1 MTGVAMTTLTFAQ
14 GARRPAARK
23 SPAVAGSK
31 SSTQSSPVFDDVR
44 NRADAAREANQLDEA
59 TKLYRQAVQVRPA
72 WEEGWWY
79 LGTLLYELDRYDEA
93 RDAFRRFVAIQPK
106 GGAAWALMGLCE
118 FRLREYDLALQ
129 HIKRGRLLGLGDSE
143 QLIFVTRY
151 HAALLLTRS
160 EQFEA
165 ALEILSYFARTLP
178 NENPAVVE
186 AVGLSSLRMP
196 LLPAEVPADK
206 RDLVL
211 QTGRAAYHQY
221 ARRLADAEKEFKEI
235 VARYPETPNVQY
247 AHGVFLLDAKP
258 EAAPDAFLRELKI
271 SPSHVAANLQLAFIY
286 INAGEHA
293 KGLPFAEKALAL
305 SPNSFVARNAIGRI
319 LLETG
324 DIARAIKE
332 LEAGVKYAPDSP
344 EMYFVLSR
352 AYSRAGRKQDAAQAR
367 ADFLRLDKI
376 RRTERDG
383 AQSIGGAIE
392 TKPETAVPD

>member
-1 MTGVAMTTLTFAQ
+1 MTGVAMPTSTLAQ
-14 GARRPAARK
+14 GGRKPSARK
-23 SPAVAGSK
+23 SPAIAGSR
-31 SSTQSSPVFDDVR
+31 SSTQSLPTFEDVR
-44 NRADAAREANQLDEA
+44 NRADAAREANQLSEA
-59 TKLYRQAVQVRPA
+59 INLYRQAVQRRPT

-79 LGTLLYELDRYDEA
+79 LGTLLYELDRYEEA

-151 HAALLLTRS
+151 HAALLLTRAG
-160 EQFEA
+160 QFEA

-178 NENPAVVE
+178 NENPSVVE

-221 ARRLADAEKEFKEI
+221 ARRLADAEKEFQEI
-235 VARYPETPNVQY
+235 VTRYAETPNVHY

-258 EAAPDAFLRELKI
+258 EAAPDAFLRELKV

-293 KGLPFAEKALAL
+293 KALPFAEKAQALA
-305 SPNSFVARNAIGRI
+305 PGSFVARNAIGRV

-324 DIARAIKE
+324 EVTRAIKE
-332 LEAGVKYAPDSP
+332 LEAGVKLAPDSP
-344 EMYFVLSR
+344 EMYFALAR
-352 AYSRAGRKQDAAQAR
+352 AYSRAGRKQDADEAR
-367 ADFLRLDKI
+367 ANFTRLDKI

-383 AQSIGGAIE
+383 AQSVGGAIE
-392 TKPETAVPD
+392 TKPGTAVPD